1 MEIQTQFET
10 VVTMRDATHEKGVF
24 KKGAEVTVD
33 VDDMVAYH
41 GGITLNIQVIE
52 PGKKF
57 KLLAFDTV
65 FETVEA

>member
-24 KKGAEVTVD
+24 KKGTEVTVD
-33 VDDMVAYH
+33 IDDMVAYY
-41 GGITLNIQVIE
+41 GGITWNIQVVE